1 VDVAAFEGLIAA
13 GTPGALERAAESCR
27 GDLLLGFTLDE
38 PLFDRACCRRATES
52 ARAKASSAPAASTEL
67 RAATGLARLW
77 GAQGKPGPAR
87 ELLAP
92 IHDWFTEGLD
102 LDDPREAQALLE
114 QLGREAGS

>member
-1 VDVAAFEGLIAA
+1 MAAFEGLIAA
-13 GTPGALERAAESCR
+13 GTPGALERAAELCR

-38 PLFDRACCRRATES
+38 PLFDRVCSRRATES

-87 ELLAP
+87 EVLAP

-102 LDDPREAQALLE
+102 LDDLHEAQPLPE